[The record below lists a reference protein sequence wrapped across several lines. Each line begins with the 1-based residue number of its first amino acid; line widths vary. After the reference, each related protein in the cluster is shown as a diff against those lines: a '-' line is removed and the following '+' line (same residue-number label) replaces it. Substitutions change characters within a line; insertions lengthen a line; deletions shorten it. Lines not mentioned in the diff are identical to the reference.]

1 MRVLILIEVENIQK
15 GQTSGSIR
23 NENME
28 ENVLN
33 SQKKKK
39 LIIILMVLKTAFKFR
54 HVSRFTHIPVKS
66 RFLQKYIIVYMYHTL
81 CLLTTT
87 WWKRSSHE

>member
-23 NENME
+23 NENLE

-33 SQKKKK
+33 SQKNK
-39 LIIILMVLKTAFKFR
+39 
-54 HVSRFTHIPVKS
+54 
-66 RFLQKYIIVYMYHTL
+66 
-81 CLLTTT
+81 
-87 WWKRSSHE
+87 